1 MIYSTRFPESDY
13 VYEYI
18 SDEEYL
24 LLASSDS
31 GHIDIRRELCYPNEQ
46 QSNSENSI
54 LLTEEERLGLQI

>member
-18 SDEEYL
+18 SDEEHL
-24 LLASSDS
+24 LLASDP
-31 GHIDIRRELCYPNEQ
+31 GHIDIPRELCYPNDHQ
-46 QSNSENSI
+46 TNSENSI